1 MQRISIIKE
10 IKDKILKFKTRKER
24 FLRAC
29 AYNFYIQKTRIDLD
43 GVNFLP
49 FINAQHKHDWA
60 KAKANEFVKYCKRN
74 NIINERYKLALN
86 YARTGK

>member
-1 MQRISIIKE
+1 MEKISILKRIAKA
-10 IKDKILKFKTRKER
+10 IQKFKTRKER

-49 FINAQHKHDWA
+49 FINVQHKHDWA
-60 KAKANEFVKYCKRN
+60 KAKANEFVKYCKKH
-74 NIINERYKLALN
+74 NIVHERYKLALQ
-86 YARTGK
+86 YAKTGK